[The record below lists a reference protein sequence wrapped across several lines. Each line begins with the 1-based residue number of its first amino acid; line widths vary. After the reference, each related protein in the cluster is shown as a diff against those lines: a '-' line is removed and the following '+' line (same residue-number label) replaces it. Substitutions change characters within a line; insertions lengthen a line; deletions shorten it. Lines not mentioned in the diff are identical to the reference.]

1 MKFVFY
7 IIFIITVLTI
17 LAMLAEEWLEEDG
30 ISIEFFGKKP

>member
-7 IIFIITVLTI
+7 LILIVTVLTI